1 MLTYKFAMNNTYY
14 IYISAT
20 GRKQQRETARSVH
33 VAAREAPPI
42 THEQVGT
49 SIQRAYG
56 IVPPAAPP
64 AGSAHPPEP
73 SQADSPA
80 APAGSAHP
88 PGPSQAVPPAAPPAG
103 SDHDSSDSSDPP
115 HPPSAGAVAANGKRK
130 K

>member
-1 MLTYKFAMNNTYY
+1 MIFYIDIDMLTYNFFMNNTYY

-33 VAAREAPPI
+33 VAPI
-42 THEQVGT
+42 MHAQVGT

-64 AGSAHPPEP
+64 VGSAHPPEP
-73 SQADSPA
+73 SQA
-80 APAGSAHP
+80 
-88 PGPSQAVPPAAPPAG
+88 APP
-103 SDHDSSDSSDPP
+103 
-115 HPPSAGAVAANGKRK
+115 AGAVAANGKRK